1 MNNSQISLVEGE
13 QAFLSHFNA
22 ETFNQRLGPA
32 ISWLNS
38 HDLSWNLMAGFQRWM
53 VTHDPAF
60 MEKIDHEELL
70 PPFEVPWSSREE
82 FLSRVQEFLE
92 VYPDLRPLIGPFTK
106 VGISA

>member
-1 MNNSQISLVEGE
+1 MIALTEGE
-13 QAFLSHFNA
+13 QAFVSHFNA

-38 HDLSWNLMAGFQRWM
+38 HGLHWNLKAGFQRWA

-60 MEKIDHEELL
+60 MEKIEYEDLL
-70 PPFEVPWSSREE
+70 PTFVIPWTSREE
-82 FLSRVQEFLE
+82 FVSRVQELLE
-92 VYPDLRPLIGPFTK
+92 VYPDLRPLIRPALK

>member
-1 MNNSQISLVEGE
+1 MNSSQISLIEGE

-38 HDLSWNLMAGFQRWM
+38 HDLNWNLMAGFQRWM

-60 MEKIDHEELL
+60 MEKIEHEELL

-92 VYPDLRPLIGPFTK
+92 VYRDLRPLIGPFIK
-106 VGISA
+106 VVVSA

>member
-1 MNNSQISLVEGE
+1 MNKPTAFLTGGE

-38 HDLSWNLMAGFQRWM
+38 QELHWNLMAGFQRWM
-53 VTHDPAF
+53 VTHDPSF
-60 MEKIDHEELL
+60 MEKIEHEEQL

-82 FLSRVQEFLE
+82 LMDRVQEFLE
-92 VYPDLRPLIGPFTK
+92 VYPDLRPLIRPHLK
-106 VGISA
+106 VEISA